1 MRYRIHY
8 TLADGS
14 EDSIVLSGD
23 TIEEIR
29 EKANVL
35 EIVERYESREL
46 HSTVTL
52 PEVRHG

>member
-1 MRYRIHY
+1 MRYRTHY

-29 EKANVL
+29 EKAQS
-35 EIVERYESREL
+35 EIERRGATNPWSEEL
-46 HSTVTL
+46 Q
-52 PEVRHG
+52 